1 MSRRPASREMAELH
15 AIAQRARALVI
26 RASAT
31 SKGGH
36 IGGPLSAADILTVL
50 YFRVL
55 NIRPEEPGW
64 DERDRFVL
72 SKGHS
77 SLALYAILALRGYF
91 DPSELST
98 FGAIDSRLQ
107 GHPDMTKLPGIDMSS
122 GSLGLGFTAA
132 VGMALGA
139 RLRRSAARVY
149 VLLGDG
155 ECQEGAVWEGAYAA
169 RAYALDNLCAIVDLN
184 GLQQFGWRGP
194 TGSRL
199 APWTDSGLAGVF
211 TAFGWAAT
219 CVDGHD
225 MAALE
230 QALDRA
236 GSGEGRP
243 SVVIARTVKGK
254 GVSFMEGDFSWHAR
268 VPTEAELAAAL
279 AELGELDEPGAGRS

>member
-1 MSRRPASREMAELH
+1 MSARHTLTELAELRD
-15 AIAQRARALVI
+15 IAQRARALVI
-26 RASAT
+26 RASAA

-36 IGGPLSAADILTVL
+36 IGGPLSAAEILTVL
-50 YFRVL
+50 YFRVM
-55 NIRPEEPGW
+55 NIRPEEPDW
-64 DERDRFVL
+64 DGRDRFVL

-98 FGAIDSRLQ
+98 FGAIGSRLQ
-107 GHPDMTKLPGIDMSS
+107 GHPDMTKLPGLDMSS

-139 RLRRSAARVY
+139 RLRQSPVRVY
-149 VLLGDG
+149 ALLGDG
-155 ECQEGAVWEGAYAA
+155 ECQEGSVWEGAYAA

-194 TGSRL
+194 AGSRL
-199 APWTDSGLAGVF
+199 APWTDSGLAEVF

-219 CVDGHD
+219 SVDGHD

-230 QALDRA
+230 QALGWARSVR
-236 GSGEGRP
+236 GQP

-279 AELGELDEPGAGRS
+279 AELGAGQL